1 MKTTSLAVGLFAL
14 SCAAAPVIREN
25 SVSFAQD
32 PSTRL
37 VCVTYSLDEDPGII
51 TFDVL
56 TNGVSIGAANVK
68 ALAGDVNR
76 LVQTGD
82 RTIYWRPDLS
92 WPGHKITDNSVTVA
106 VTAWAT
112 NTPPDYMMIDIS
124 LGGRT
129 IPVEARTTYYTH
141 PDAIP
146 FPGGVTNDHC
156 KTDYLVFRKCPAAN
170 VKWRMG
176 TTATEQGSG
185 SSVPTAHYVTFTND
199 FWMGVYEVTQSQYH
213 HFGVGKEDIG
223 CCFTNECAM
232 RPVEFQPYFWQ
243 RGWSD
248 YNQSRIDNGTRKYWP
263 ETGHAI
269 MERDAA
275 DDHRYGSIQTNAL
288 YRARL
293 ITGLMVDFPTEAQWE
308 FAARAGLGGNLPD
321 GTAFAVTVNGE
332 SGAERLHRY
341 ARTSANGGVVNGSP
355 SLLSTAAAG
364 DTYNDPARRQRFA
377 TTIAEGGPAKV
388 GSFEPNAWGIYD
400 MCGNVAEMCLDNW
413 EATLSA
419 DEVTDPVG
427 PLTTAKE
434 RVVRGGSWNNDDSLC
449 LTTSRRLPSNGFVN
463 TGYNDVGFRLCIVI
477 P

>member
-1 MKTTSLAVGLFAL
+1 MKSTAVAICFCAL
-14 SCAAAPVIREN
+14 SCAAAPIVREG
-25 SVSFAQD
+25 SVTFFQD
-32 PSTRL
+32 PASRL
-37 VCVTYSLDEDPGII
+37 VRVGYTLDGDPGIVTI
-51 TFDVL
+51 DVQ
-56 TNGVSIGAANVK
+56 TNGVSIGAANIK

-76 LVQTGD
+76 LVQTGE
-82 RTIYWRPDLS
+82 RAIFWRPDLS
-92 WPGHKITDNSVTVA
+92 WPGHRITDGSVTVA

-129 IPVEARTTYYTH
+129 IPIEERTTYYTH

-146 FPGGVTNDHC
+146 FPGGVKNDLC

-176 TTATEQGSG
+176 TTATEQGSA

-232 RPVEFQPYFWQ
+232 RPVEFVQYYWH

-248 YNQSRIDNGTRKYWP
+248 GTASSTRYLWP
-263 ETGHAI
+263 ESGHNI
-269 MERDAA
+269 KETDAMNG
-275 DDHRYGSIQTNAL
+275 DWGSRQTNTL
-288 YRARL
+288 YRVRL
-293 ITGLMVDFPTEAQWE
+293 ITGQTVDFPTEAQWE

-321 GTAFAVTVNGE
+321 GTAFAVTVDGE
-332 SGAERLHRY
+332 SGVERLHRY
-341 ARTSANGGVVNGSP
+341 ARTAANGGVVNGAP
-355 SLLSTAAAG
+355 ALKSTAASG
-364 DTYNDPARRQRFA
+364 PNWNDPVKRPRFA
-377 TTIAEGGPAKV
+377 TTIAEGGPANV

-413 EATLSA
+413 QDSLPA

-427 PLTTAKE
+427 PLTTGKE
-434 RVVRGGSWNNDDSLC
+434 RVVRGGSWGRGDLEC
-449 LTTSRRLPSNGFVN
+449 LTSSRLKLNAVAN
-463 TGYNDVGFRLCIVI
+463 TGFNDVGFRLCIVI

>member
-1 MKTTSLAVGLFAL
+1 MREKVLAVGLLAL
-14 SCAAAPVIREN
+14 ACGAAPVIREN

-32 PSTRL
+32 PATRL
-37 VCVTYSLDEDPGII
+37 VSVTYTLDEDPGII

-56 TNGVSIGAANVK
+56 TNGVTIGAANIK

-129 IPVEARTTYYTH
+129 IPLEERTTYYTH

-146 FPGGVTNDHC
+146 FPGGVTNDLC

-170 VKWRMG
+170 VTWRMG
-176 TTATEQGSG
+176 TTATEQGGG
-185 SSVPTAHYVTFTND
+185 SSVPAAHYVTFTND
-199 FWMGVYEVTQSQYH
+199 FWMGVYEVTQRQYH
-213 HFGVGKEDIG
+213 HFGVGKADAG

-232 RPVEFQPYFWQ
+232 RPVEYLQFYWQ

-248 YNQSRIDNGTRKYWP
+248 LAASAIAAGTRKYWP
-263 ETGHAI
+263 ETGHEILAT
-269 MERDAA
+269 DAKSGT
-275 DDHRYGSIQTNAL
+275 YGSAQTNTL
-288 YRARL
+288 YRVRL
-293 ITGLMVDFPTEAQWE
+293 ITGLPVDFPTEAQWE
-308 FAARAGLGGNLPD
+308 FAARAGKGGNLPD
-321 GTAFAVTVNGE
+321 GTAFSATVDGE
-332 SGAERLHRY
+332 TGAERLHRY
-341 ARTSANGGVVNGSP
+341 ARTAANGGKVDGAP
-355 SLLSTAAAG
+355 SVLSTSAAG
-364 DTYNDPARRQRFA
+364 PTCNDPTKRPRLA
-377 TTIAEGGPAKV
+377 TTIAEGGPTNV

-400 MCGNVAEMCLDNW
+400 MCGNVSEMCLDNW
-413 EATLSA
+413 QETFSA
-419 DEVTDPVG
+419 DAVTDPEG
-427 PLTTAKE
+427 PETSGKKRAI
-434 RVVRGGSWNNDDSLC
+434 RGGSWGDVDSNC
-449 LTTSRRLPSNGFVN
+449 LTTSRKTVN
-463 TGYNDVGFRLCIVI
+463 NSVNMGYNDVGFRFCIVI